1 MFHPLPALRVLLIT
15 LLMAGFSLS
24 TSANCVWK
32 GRNIGGD
39 NYGASL
45 RLGNINMTNNY
56 IQPTGSLL
64 ATSLI
69 SLVPAQYWSDP
80 EAVIYE
86 CDLADSD
93 SIFEV
98 FATNGDSNVGGWTN
112 LGDNYF
118 QTYFPYTGLKLIHMD
133 SGQEFTRIW
142 KQVALKK
149 YDIVGNKIQ
158 IKGKHFSQ
166 IRAELIKTDNIDST
180 AGPSTWGCAGP
191 AAPTWSGAY
200 NCNQPNG
207 YVVFKGPGMPV
218 PEAGLDAAS
227 NFQTWGSG
235 RYMAFGMNTSPVAT
249 LTRKN
254 TCAVRNVTPYVL
266 LPTISVSDLNSGG
279 SSRAAFNVEV
289 ECQDGTVSGIS
300 SGQTSIGI
308 QTSLPAYIQAQKL
321 GLVNAAGGVS
331 YLLSDNY
338 GNSNIASGVGIR
350 LEDSS
355 GSTLNF
361 VGWSGCQD
369 NCTSAVNAGWY
380 PVLSNASATGSAA
393 SGYTSYVRDYMAILE
408 KLPGQ
413 TPVAGRVEATAY
425 VLVKVQ

>member
-1 MFHPLPALRVLLIT
+1 MLHPLPALRALLIT
-15 LLMAGFSLS
+15 LMLAGFSLNA
-24 TSANCVWK
+24 SANCQWK

-45 RLGNINMTNNY
+45 RFGNINMTNNY
-56 IQPTGSLL
+56 IQPAGTLL
-64 ATSLI
+64 ATSVI
-69 SLVPAQYWSDP
+69 SLVPAQNWSDP

-86 CDLADSD
+86 CDLADVG

-98 FATNGDSNVGGWTN
+98 FTTNGDSNVGGWTN

-118 QTYFPYTGLKLIHMD
+118 QTYFPYTGLKLIHVD

-149 YDIVGNKIQ
+149 YDTVGSKIQ

-166 IRAELIKTDNIDST
+166 IRAELIKTANMDS
-180 AGPSTWGCAGP
+180 SAGP
-191 AAPTWSGAY
+191 ASWGCTGPAAVTYTGSY
-200 NCNQPNG
+200 SCNQPNG
-207 YVVFKGPGMPV
+207 YVVFKGPGMDV
-218 PEAGLDAAS
+218 PEAGLDSAY
-227 NFQTWGSG
+227 NYQTWGSG

-266 LPTISVSDLNSGG
+266 LPTVSVNDLNSGA
-279 SSRAAFNVEV
+279 SSRAPFSVEV
-289 ECQDGTVSGIS
+289 ECQDGTVSGIN

-308 QTSLPAYIQAQKL
+308 QTSLPAYLQAQKL

-331 YLLSDNY
+331 YLLSDSY
-338 GNSNIASGVGIR
+338 GSNNIASGVGIR

-361 VGWSGCQD
+361 VGWGGCQGS
-369 NCTSAVNAGWY
+369 CTSAVNAGWY

-393 SGYTSYVRDYMAILE
+393 SGYTSYVRNYMAVLE

-413 TPVAGRVEATAY
+413 TPVAGRIDATAY